1 MKMIGFFIRYSPGY
15 MLFSILVGV
24 LGGVSSAAL
33 MAVVNSKLSGLPSS
47 RWTSVWSFTALVLMV
62 LITSYVSRV
71 LMAHLSQW
79 SIFDLRLRLARKVVD
94 VPLRDLEEAG
104 LSKVLAA
111 LTQDVEQIARV
122 FLSIPML
129 FVDIAVVFACFIY
142 LGWLSPLVLVFV
154 VVFLALAIASCKLP
168 ETKAQKLMER
178 AREDWDVLVKYFRTL
193 TDGIKELKLHDARRE
208 AFLSGPLLETAS
220 SFRRHRFNSEH
231 IYALTRG
238 WSQILYFLFV
248 GWVLYG
254 LTHFGAISP
263 PVVVGYIV
271 TVLFMKT
278 NIDRIQ
284 DLLPIY
290 AQGQASLKK
299 IEKLG
304 MSLEQIGASLSTSR
318 FKSEE
323 AVSPE
328 EKALSR
334 PARKTKSS
342 FETLE
347 LIGVT
352 HKYYRER
359 EESVFSLGPI
369 DVTIKRGELLFL
381 VGGNGS
387 GKTTLAKLLTGLYAP
402 ESGEILFDGQAV
414 TDESRQSYG
423 QNFAVVFSDFFLFD
437 SLLGL
442 NDRMQDLD
450 ARAREY
456 LIQLELDHKVQVND
470 GSLSTTNLSQGQRK
484 RLALLTA
491 YLEDRPIYI
500 FDEWAADQDPTFK
513 EVFYHHLL
521 PELKAQGKTVIVISH
536 DDRYYHVAD
545 RIIKLDYGRLV
556 QGKYPRHDYLGTL
569 EAQII
574 QQNSSL
580 KARTDSIGDGL

>member
-1 MKMIGFFIRYSPGY
+1 MKMIGFFIKYSPGY
-15 MLFSILVGV
+15 MVLAILVGA
-24 LGGVSSAAL
+24 LGGISSAAL
-33 MAVVNSKLSGLPSS
+33 MAVVNAKLSGAPASS
-47 RWTSVWSFTALVLMV
+47 WTSVWSFTGLVLVV
-62 LITSYVSRV
+62 LMTSYISRV

-79 SIFDLRLRLARKVVD
+79 SIFDLRLRLARKTLD

-104 LSKVLAA
+104 INRVLAA
-111 LTQDVEQIARV
+111 MTQDVEQIARV

-142 LGWLSPLVLVFV
+142 LGWLSWPVLLFV

-178 AREDWDVLVKYFRTL
+178 AREDWDTLVGYFRAL
-193 TDGIKELKLHDARRE
+193 TDGIKELKLHGARRE
-208 AFLSGPLLETAS
+208 AFLSGPLHDTAA

-248 GWVLYG
+248 GVILFGLNQFGSITNAVL
-254 LTHFGAISP
+254 
-263 PVVVGYIV
+263 VGYII

-304 MSLEQIGASLSTSR
+304 MTLEQIGASIAVKNDELATANGTNEPGSFIEPQAT
-318 FKSEE
+318 FK
-323 AVSPE
+323 
-328 EKALSR
+328 R
-334 PARKTKSS
+334 
-342 FETLE
+342 LE
-347 LIGVT
+347 LTDIT

-359 EESVFSLGPI
+359 EESEFYLGPI
-369 DVTIKRGELLFL
+369 NVVINSGELVFL

-387 GKTTLAKLLTGLYAP
+387 GKTTLAKLLTGLYTP
-402 ESGEILFDGQAV
+402 EGGEIRFDGQLI
-414 TDESRQSYG
+414 TDDNRQWYS
-423 QNFAVVFSDFFLFD
+423 QHFAVVFSDFFLFD

-442 NDRMQDLD
+442 KRQVSNLD

-456 LIQLELDHKVQVND
+456 LVQLQLDHKVQVKD
-470 GSLSTTNLSQGQRK
+470 GNLSTTSLSQGQRK

-500 FDEWAADQDPTFK
+500 FDEWAADQDPMFK
-513 EVFYHHLL
+513 EVFYYRLL
-521 PELKAQGKTVIVISH
+521 PELRAQGKTVLVISH

-545 RIIKLDYGRLV
+545 RIIKLDYGQLV
-556 QGKYPRHDYLGTL
+556 DSEDVARDYLEMVGV
-569 EAQII
+569 
-574 QQNSSL
+574 
-580 KARTDSIGDGL
+580 